1 MTSSRTCGDAGTR
14 SKTGSQNCA
23 SSRAISPI
31 HPPLWNCR
39 WMYCR
44 LANLRLRLPCR
55 VTVVTTHPGGRA
67 HMDLEEMAAII
78 EQLDKTDFT
87 DFSYEKGDL
96 RIRVKRGGTLADA
109 DLPPTENT
117 GTPAE
122 PATPTTATTEP
133 TTPATVAAVQ
143 PRNDVVTVDAPMLGT
158 FYMAP
163 RPGEPPF
170 VQIGQTVAAE
180 STICIIEV
188 MKLMN
193 SIEAG
198 VSGE

>member
-1 MTSSRTCGDAGTR
+1 
-14 SKTGSQNCA
+14 
-23 SSRAISPI
+23 
-31 HPPLWNCR
+31 
-39 WMYCR
+39 
-44 LANLRLRLPCR
+44 
-55 VTVVTTHPGGRA
+55 
-67 HMDLEEMAAII
+67 MDLEEMAAII

-109 DLPPTENT
+109 DPPPTDNADTAEP
-117 GTPAE
+117 TPA
-122 PATPTTATTEP
+122 TTATAATEP
-133 TTPATVAAVQ
+133 TTPTTVAAVQ

-163 RPGEPPF
+163 KPGEPPF
-170 VQIGQTVAAE
+170 VEIGQTVAAD

-198 VSGE
+198 VSGEVVEVYVDDGALVEFGQPLFGIRAA